1 MVGLTV
7 GCCDGAD
14 PNLFRMEASAAF
26 PCGFLS
32 CRGGCGGGGNLPSP
46 PPSDSKTPTERWE
59 MDEEEEE
66 EEGGGW
72 SLWRGGGHHILQR
85 ESCSVRKGVMRFG
98 AISLLLLQLLPG
110 FG

>member
-1 MVGLTV
+1 M
-7 GCCDGAD
+7 
-14 PNLFRMEASAAF
+14 
-26 PCGFLS
+26 
-32 CRGGCGGGGNLPSP
+32 GGGNLPSP
-46 PPSDSKTPTERWE
+46 PPSDSKTPTEPWE
-59 MDEEEEE
+59 MEEEEEE

>member
-1 MVGLTV
+1 M
-7 GCCDGAD
+7 
-14 PNLFRMEASAAF
+14 
-26 PCGFLS
+26 
-32 CRGGCGGGGNLPSP
+32 GGGNLPSP

-59 MDEEEEE
+59 MEEEEEE

>member
-1 MVGLTV
+1 M
-7 GCCDGAD
+7 
-14 PNLFRMEASAAF
+14 
-26 PCGFLS
+26 
-32 CRGGCGGGGNLPSP
+32 GGGNLPSP